1 MNQFLTAKQAMRCFA
16 TYALGGAKIPHGV
29 SNPVFRKTGNG
40 KYALSAFVFTFTR
53 EMLASDKSKAPTE
66 WILIDP
72 IDGKLISRISCTSE
86 NFSDLN
92 ETEVDLKPESKKSF
106 SKKYKTATL
115 MLLDM
120 LIKTYAETGRVDAEL
135 NDAYMYMMMQPVSVG
150 LKPYYKALN
159 QI

>member
-1 MNQFLTAKQAMRCFA
+1 MNK
-16 TYALGGAKIPHGV
+16 
-29 SNPVFRKTGNG
+29 
-40 KYALSAFVFTFTR
+40 
-53 EMLASDKSKAPTE
+53 
-66 WILIDP
+66 
-72 IDGKLISRISCTSE
+72 
-86 NFSDLN
+86 
-92 ETEVDLKPESKKSF
+92 TEVDLKPESKKSF
-106 SKKYKTATL
+106 SKEYKTATL

>member
-1 MNQFLTAKQAMRCFA
+1 
-16 TYALGGAKIPHGV
+16 
-29 SNPVFRKTGNG
+29 
-40 KYALSAFVFTFTR
+40 
-53 EMLASDKSKAPTE
+53 
-66 WILIDP
+66 
-72 IDGKLISRISCTSE
+72 
-86 NFSDLN
+86 
-92 ETEVDLKPESKKSF
+92 
-106 SKKYKTATL
+106 